1 LELVGGAELVAN
13 VQNTKRIMI
22 SLPDYLLQEVDGVV
36 EHENSNRS
44 ELIRQAM
51 KMYLLERKKRVLRE
65 AMQRGYMEMAKIN
78 LHMASEAFHAEED
91 ADLIV
96 DRLVSG
102 V

>member
-1 LELVGGAELVAN
+1 MGSARK
-13 VQNTKRIMI
+13 TKRIMI
-22 SLPDYLLQEVDGVV
+22 SLPDHLLQEVDGVAEK
-36 EHENSNRS
+36 EHSNRS

-51 KMYLLERKKRVLRE
+51 KLFLTERKKRLLRE
-65 AMQRGYMEMAKIN
+65 SMQRGYMEMAMIN

-91 ADLIV
+91 ADHIV